1 MIVAEKRLTRLYKV
15 GQSPR
20 TTLTSLKL
28 KPPCVNLSAVALKFR
43 TQNASAKDVL
53 RALESVRDTLSDLS
67 RSNRLDPGLADYVF
81 VPLAQQVFN
90 ETKRLSPR
98 CLEVAAECVTTL
110 VSNGYRQA
118 LMPKLGKELLVLM
131 SLLAGAGNITEN
143 QTPPDELRVAAF
155 RCISELIKALTSST
169 AGSEV
174 FEDQGTKNV
183 VDQLVYLLL
192 EAISDGQSEQLQL
205 SASEVLLQIIRAIR
219 SRVFLASLL
228 PRTISSLTKALKP
241 STTAKRTKKVLTAHL
256 RVFRVILDRTLS
268 DRVAL
273 NPSGDDEK
281 EALTESWLKATAA
294 QIKNALIQVS
304 KLRSNEGPAVHRA
317 LEELCVL
324 IIEECRE
331 ILKDSISLVLE
342 TLIVLSAKPD
352 GESARSTCR
361 HLMIAYP
368 QNADLLRSSLVNW
381 SRSLPRVMQGQD
393 EQPKVLA
400 LQRLTA
406 SVRALADTDE
416 PNFTI
421 VEDIVPALVS
431 GVSHALQDAKRTSAV
446 IRDESNMPTSMFL
459 TIRNPNQDFN
469 KFILDHESQKTTTAH
484 LQDLITTLK
493 ENMELPRIIRYLSD
507 SVIDADGSLKLAS
520 FWLALQLL
528 KTDGTS
534 PFSMD
539 DFLVMDSVEDR
550 SLTQSS
556 LLADLHATTLPL
568 LGSVT
573 DEQADR
579 NHNWQMQA
587 LAIECTVM
595 YAQTFPGDTYRPE
608 LVESLYPVLSF
619 LGSPNAILRS
629 HAMTAL
635 DQLALSCQYSS
646 TTEMVIENVDYLVN
660 SVAWKLNTYNLSP
673 EAPQILRMMVHLC
686 GAELIPY
693 LDDLIQ
699 SVFAALDSYHG
710 YPEWVETLFE
720 TLKAMV
726 DVSIEEPLLAV
737 TQGKEIPDHK
747 KSSELHSSPS
757 DILDDLGARKRRKM
771 DFDRPAEEAPAK
783 APHRPWTDALDGPS
797 FPKPMEEDEEAG
809 MDEEGNEHLSPMK
822 PPEDEE
828 KKLSKPHNLLLSI
841 ASSTVPHLASPS
853 PRVRHLLLDLLKD
866 ISPLLGRDENS
877 FLPLINTIWPVI
889 VPRLFAEQAD
899 DESGNIEEETAYN
912 ICAAA
917 DTIAVLCI
925 NAGDFMSSRIDDIF
939 QQLIRLFK
947 KVKGQVGT
955 ASLNS
960 DTFRNGTQHGQS
972 VQTLNGQPIRGPVSL
987 QVIKQDASNSGTL
1000 PSANN
1005 SVARP
1010 LQQTTRTSKGQIL
1023 GSLTEL
1029 LTTILTHVRLTL
1041 DAADEVMQLLLPMM
1055 AFRGSIRGALEVHNA
1070 DSVWLWDQQAASIS
1084 GTQRMIYDKPVLR
1097 EALLSAGIFLT
1108 DAKA

>member
-1 MIVAEKRLTRLYKV
+1 MYKV
-15 GQSPR
+15 GPSPR
-20 TTLTSLKL
+20 IRLTSIKL

-43 TQNASAKDVL
+43 TQDASAKDVL

-67 RSNRLDPGLADYVF
+67 KSNRLDPGLADYVF

-98 CLEVAAECVTTL
+98 CLEVAAECVTIL

-143 QTPPDELRVAAF
+143 QAPPDELRIAAF
-155 RCISELIKALTSST
+155 ECISELIKALTSST

-183 VDQLVYLLL
+183 VDQLAYLLL

-205 SASEVLLQIIRAIR
+205 SASEVLLQIIRSIR

-241 STTAKRTKKVLTAHL
+241 STTARRTKKVLTAHL
-256 RVFRVILDRTLS
+256 RAFRVILDRTLS
-268 DRVAL
+268 DRVAIS
-273 NPSGDDEK
+273 PSGDGEK

-294 QIKNALIQVS
+294 QVKNALIQVC
-304 KLRSNEGPAVHRA
+304 KLRNSESPDVHRA
-317 LEELCVL
+317 LEELCVMV
-324 IIEECRE
+324 IEECHE
-331 ILKDSISLVLE
+331 TLTDSISIVLE

-352 GESARSTCR
+352 GASARSTCK

-381 SRSLPRVMQGQD
+381 SRSLPRLMQGQD
-393 EQPKVLA
+393 EQPKILA
-400 LQRLTA
+400 LQKLTA
-406 SVRALADTDE
+406 SVRALTDADE
-416 PNFTI
+416 ANFTV
-421 VEDIVPALVS
+421 VEDIIPALVS
-431 GVSHALQDAKRTSAV
+431 GIRHALQDAKPTAAA
-446 IRDESNMPTSMFL
+446 IRDESSISTNMLMMARGSK
-459 TIRNPNQDFN
+459 QDFDR
-469 KFILDHESQKTTTAH
+469 FILDHESQKSTTAQ
-484 LQDLITTLK
+484 LQELITVLK
-493 ENMELPRIIRYLSD
+493 EHAELPHMIRHLSD
-507 SVIDADGSLKLAS
+507 SVVDADGPSKLAS

-528 KTDGTS
+528 RTDGTS
-534 PFSMD
+534 PLSMD
-539 DFLVMDSVEDR
+539 DFLVMDSVDDR

-556 LLADLHATTLPL
+556 LLADLHAATLPL

-573 DEQADR
+573 DDQADG
-579 NHNWQMQA
+579 NQNWQMQA
-587 LAIECTVM
+587 LAIECTIM
-595 YAQTFPGDTYRPE
+595 YAQTFPDDAYRPE

-619 LGSPNAILRS
+619 LGSSNPILRS

-635 DQLALSCQYSS
+635 DKLTLACQYSS
-646 TTEMVIENVDYLVN
+646 TTEMIIENVDYLVN

-726 DVSIEEPLLAV
+726 DVSVEKPLLAI
-737 TQGKEIPDHK
+737 TRGKEMPDHK
-747 KSSELHSSPS
+747 KASELCSSPS
-757 DILDDLGARKRRKM
+757 DILDDLEARKRRKT
-771 DFDRPAEEAPAK
+771 DFDRPAEKPPGK
-783 APHRPWTDALDGPS
+783 APHRPWTDKLDGPS
-797 FPKPMEEDEEAG
+797 FPKPVEADEEAG
-809 MDEEGNEHLSPMK
+809 LDEESDEHLSPMK
-822 PPEDEE
+822 PSEDEE

-866 ISPLLGRDENS
+866 VSPLLGRDENS

-939 QQLIRLFK
+939 QQLVRLFK
-947 KVKGQVGT
+947 KIKGQVNT
-955 ASLNS
+955 TSLDS
-960 DTFRNGTQHGQS
+960 DGAQNGTQ
-972 VQTLNGQPIRGPVSL
+972 NGQPTKVPNGQSIRGPVSL
-987 QVIKQDASNSGTL
+987 QVVKQDASDGKTL
-1000 PSANN
+1000 SSAELN
-1005 SVARP
+1005 SVTRP

-1029 LTTILTHVRLTL
+1029 LTTILTHVKLTL
-1041 DAADEVMQLLLPMM
+1041 DAGDEVMQLLRPMM
-1055 AFRGSIRGALEVHNA
+1055 AYRGSIRSALEIYNA
-1070 DSVWLWDQQAASIS
+1070 DSVWLWDQRTASS
-1084 GTQRMIYDKPVLR
+1084 TQETAYDEPVLR
-1097 EALLSAGIFLT
+1097 GTLLSAGLLLA
-1108 DAKA
+1108 DVGA